1 MNYIHLLP
9 SYDLQRILKSSPRF
23 ITIMPLKIIA
33 DYREILIDILFAIII
48 VVGFDRFFREFLPEN
63 IEELSS
69 MPIMMDIFF
78 FFAVYFWVISHWVS
92 YHELITKYPYYR
104 WRKFFVDIIL
114 FSIMFI
120 IINVSFLAH
129 QYEFSLLLVLLLA
142 IWHLFACV
150 WHLSDRGLRPL
161 KLYLKLHS
169 WRIITYVALLLF
181 LYYPLGISFPVFEL
195 FAPEITDMVSLPEVN
210 AIFSS
215 LYQYGVMVT
224 VILAI
229 IFWNVHRLWRFTR
242 RDSRYYLCKY
252 IRGYPGDIRGYT
264 GGDTSNE
271 GRLELVRNP
280 IKEKLGDKG
289 EDIIKFESH
298 NLPPIEI
305 FAKDINNVMV
315 KPDQSGKTDLYLH
328 IYCKFSDIDGT
339 IEDLKILFDL
349 NDEIIASVGEGI
361 KQLSERNRH
370 SNSLPL

>member
-1 MNYIHLLP
+1 
-9 SYDLQRILKSSPRF
+9 
-23 ITIMPLKIIA
+23 MPLKIIA

-63 IEELSS
+63 MEELSS

-129 QYEFSLLLVLLLA
+129 QYDFSLLLVWLLIL
-142 IWHLFACV
+142 WHLFAGA
-150 WHLSDRGLRPL
+150 WHLSDTGLRPL

-195 FAPEITDMVSLPEVN
+195 FAPEITDMVSLHEVN

-229 IFWNVHRLWRFTR
+229 IFWNVHRLWRFTS

-252 IRGYPGDIRGYT
+252 IGGYPGDIRGYT
-264 GGDTSNE
+264 GGDTSNKGE
-271 GRLELVRNP
+271 LELIRYP

-289 EDIIKFESH
+289 IDAIIFRFKT
-298 NLPPIEI
+298 NTLRPIEI
-305 FAKDINNVMV
+305 PAKNISEV
-315 KPDQSGKTDLYLH
+315 KIETTPDLTNGSDLQLQ
-328 IYCKFSDIDGT
+328 IYCKLLPSVGSVKVAT
-339 IEDLKILFDL
+339 NARILFDL

-361 KQLSERNRH
+361 KQLLERNKH
-370 SNSLPL
+370 GNPPPPV

>member
-1 MNYIHLLP
+1 
-9 SYDLQRILKSSPRF
+9 
-23 ITIMPLKIIA
+23 MPLKIIA

-252 IRGYPGDIRGYT
+252 IRGYP
-264 GGDTSNE
+264 
-271 GRLELVRNP
+271 
-280 IKEKLGDKG
+280 
-289 EDIIKFESH
+289 
-298 NLPPIEI
+298 
-305 FAKDINNVMV
+305 KDINNVMV